1 MTRPLRATAVGLLI
15 AAASWTFAAG
25 ADAQTTTPVL
35 SIDSPYVDEGD
46 SGSANL
52 TFTVSL
58 SAASGG
64 AVTVG
69 YADAGTGTAT
79 SGTDYTALTAGTL
92 TFAAGTTS
100 RTITVSVTGD
110 MTSESDETV
119 VVTLSSPTG
128 ATLSAAASSGTGTIR
143 DDDSGTPT
151 LRVNSPTVTEGDV
164 GSTNMNFTV
173 TMNPASNRN
182 VAVIFGVTGGTATS
196 GTDYTTSLQNNR
208 IRLRFSPGQT
218 TKTVTVAVQGDTLD
232 EPDETVVVGLSGVG
246 FGARIGTGT
255 GTGTITD
262 DDPLPALSV
271 DSPSV
276 TEGDSGSTDMTFTVS
291 LSPASGREV
300 RTGYAIYPGDGTATS
315 GTDYTAIDG
324 FRFLTFAPG
333 ETSKTFTVE
342 VLGDTD
348 PEADE
353 TVGVRLAAGPT
364 NALIAGNGRGVGTI
378 TDDDLALL
386 RTGPASV
393 TEGDAG
399 STNLTFT
406 LTLVAQSGSS
416 AASGKTVTV
425 DYADTGRG
433 TATSGT
439 DYTALAAGTVTFSP
453 GDTSETI
460 TVSVTGDPVVERH
473 ETVVLSLSNLTNA
486 RFLTASMNTVTGT
499 IRDDDSFPTATAR
512 AEKADG
518 TPAIVVEEN
527 EQVTLIGSGS
537 DLDGDPITEYRW
549 TQTAGPT
556 VTLMNATSQRAR
568 FRAPTGLT
576 ADEVLRFSLVVTAG
590 GEGGSDSVD
599 ITVNAA
605 TMGWEVDDAPDQT
618 VDEDDP
624 VSLSGTVTGL
634 NLQGVGRASYS
645 WRQTRGSPT
654 VELTGAN
661 TATASFTAPNLLAD
675 ATLTFTLTVMVGD
688 DPDTDTV
695 AVTVR
700 ADNDPPTANAGPN
713 QTVYEGSTVTLAG
726 SGSDP
731 EGESLSYSWTQT
743 AGPTVTLTDATTA
756 TQRFTA
762 PLVPPDTT
770 QTLTFTLTVTATT
783 GSNTAIATDTV
794 VVTVEPLVLMANAG
808 PDQVVDEGDTV
819 RLDGR
824 ASTAPLGA
832 PSLTYRWRQTG
843 GSPTVELTGANTATP
858 SFTAPSGLMAGV
870 TLTFELT
877 VMAGG
882 ESGESETDTVD
893 VTVEA
898 FVPAGTPVLLTAE
911 AGPDQVVDGG
921 DEVRLDGS
929 GSTTPGEALSYSWSQ
944 TGGSPSVTLT
954 GATTATPR
962 FTAPNVTSDV
972 TLTFTLTVTADGD
985 SDTDTV
991 DVTVRAG
998 SRDGRPTANAG
1009 PDQTV
1014 TAGDAVRLSGSG
1026 SDPDGDPLSYS
1037 WRQTGGSPAVTLTGA
1052 ETATPSFTAPSGLT
1066 SGVTLTFTLTVT
1078 AGGDS
1083 ATDTV
1088 DVRVRADRDSPTANA
1103 GPDRTVTAGDAVRLS
1118 GSGSDPDGDPLSYSW
1133 RQTGGSPAVT
1143 LTGAETATP
1152 SFTAPDVTSDVTLT
1166 FTLTVTAGGASATDT
1181 VDVTVT
1187 PESTPGTPGT
1197 ENRPPEIH
1205 TSDARKYKQGE
1216 RIKPFAVE
1224 VSDADGD
1231 AVTVD
1236 VTGLPPGL
1244 RYVDGRVEGTVAA
1257 DAEARTYTVTVTASD
1272 GVSDPVRTT
1281 FTITVRKRDL
1291 KPIFRATIS
1300 APCYQVGTAIA
1311 PLALPAAT
1319 SGDGT
1324 LRYHLA
1330 PAPPAG
1336 LALDAGTRT
1345 LAGTPEA
1352 AQEETVYTWTAR
1364 DEDGDEATLTFAL
1377 TVLPDLRP
1385 TFGGVRGPELR
1396 GRAGRRMAPVTL
1408 PAATLPGAG
1417 GGGACGPGFDH
1428 DQPLAYRVTPEL
1440 PGGLRFDARTRAV
1453 SGTPEAEQTQREYTL
1468 TATDADGDEAALRFS
1483 ITVIDPPVVNRI
1495 RIVSK
1500 PLAGDTYRYG
1510 ERIEAEVVFSEP
1522 VTLTGS
1528 LTLGL
1533 AIGQTVRVLPSVRAS
1548 GATIRFGYTVVGI
1561 DRDQDGVSV
1570 AADALALAGG
1580 RLVDAVGTDA
1590 ELTHD
1595 PLPDQPGH
1603 RVDGRPQA
1611 VGTLPDLALTL
1622 GAAPGE
1628 VEVAEAFHGAET
1640 YEVVSSAPEVAAV
1653 ALAGTMVTVTQRS
1666 DGVATVTVVG
1676 RNPGGAAEQPFAV
1689 RVVTAQ
1695 AEVDVV
1701 AGALAGVGRT
1711 LLSSTSAVVGRRM
1724 ERFGGGSTLML
1735 AGRSLGQASAGGQGF
1750 GGPGAGPLGGGSAGF
1765 GPGLPLPAPAGAE
1778 ADAPLAAARRSYGA
1792 AASAPGGGGP
1802 RFGRVT
1808 ADELL
1813 YGSAFETTLGGS
1825 PAGFGQPAASGFV
1838 GGAAPAAGP
1847 RLTVWGAGDLQ
1858 SLQGTIGPGS
1868 RYDARPLTTYVGA
1881 DVAAG
1886 RLLAGLALARSR
1898 ADADYEFHD
1907 LAADARGSGRL
1918 ATRLL
1923 NVHPYVRWALD
1934 GQTDVWGIAGAGWGT
1949 AELARSVTH
1958 VGERSDLSL
1967 RLGMAGL
1974 RRTFRPGG
1982 AVGLALRGDAGWVR
1996 LATAAADGAV
2006 LRGQAA
2012 TGHRTR
2018 VGLEVLRQSGRV
2030 QPFVEVGGR
2039 YDGGDGATGAGLEV
2053 AGGVRAASGAGRL
2066 GLEARGRLLALHTA
2080 AGYREAG
2087 LAVTLRVTPAGD
2099 GRGLALDLT
2108 PGWGAPAGGAD
2119 SLWNDYGFGPL
2130 PGLAAPDGSFTARA
2144 GYGFG
2149 LVAPFTE
2156 VGWAAQRSRRLRFGL
2171 RVWEAAEAF
2180 EVELSGERNA
2190 AAGLPPAYRLGVFGF
2205 LRH

>member
-110 MTSESDETV
+110 TTSESDETV

-128 ATLSAAASSGTGTIR
+128 ATLSAAAGSGTGTIR

-182 VAVIFGVTGGTATS
+182 VAVIFGITGGTATS

-218 TKTVTVAVQGDTLD
+218 SKTVTVAVRGDTLD
-232 EPDETVVVGLSGVG
+232 EADETVVVGLSGVG
-246 FGARIGTGT
+246 FGARIATGT

-499 IRDDDSFPTATAR
+499 IRDDDGFPTATAH
-512 AEKADG
+512 AEKDG
-518 TPAIVVEEN
+518 TPVNVVEEGDP
-527 EQVTLIGSGS
+527 VTLVGSGS
-537 DLDGDPITEYRW
+537 DPDGDPITEYRW

-599 ITVNAA
+599 ITVLADNVGWSVEAGNAQMVEEDA
-605 TMGWEVDDAPDQT
+605 TVN
-618 VDEDDP
+618 
-624 VSLSGTVTGL
+624 LSGTTPGL
-634 NLQGVGRASYS
+634 PTLQGVGQVSYS
-645 WRQTRGSPT
+645 WRQTAGPDVT
-654 VELTGAN
+654 LTGAA
-661 TATASFTAPNLLAD
+661 TATPSFTAPNLLAD
-675 ATLTFTLTVMVGD
+675 ATLEFELTVKLGRGTRSQMDDVDVMVE
-688 DPDTDTV
+688 
-695 AVTVR
+695 
-700 ADNDPPTANAGPN
+700 ADNDDPTAEAGNP
-713 QTVYEGSTVTLAG
+713 QTVYEGSTVRLDG
-726 SGSDP
+726 RRSEDP
-731 EGESLSYSWTQT
+731 ENEALTYSWSLT
-743 AGPTVTLTDATTA
+743 GSSPTTSVTLTGANTA
-756 TQRFTA
+756 TPRFTA
-762 PLVPPDTT
+762 PLVTADV
-770 QTLTFTLTVTATT
+770 TLTFTLTVTAGGATD
-783 GSNTAIATDTV
+783 TDTV
-794 VVTVEPLVLMANAG
+794 VVTVEPLVLMADAG
-808 PDQVVDEGDTV
+808 PDQVVGEGDTV
-819 RLDGR
+819 RLDGSR
-824 ASTAPLGA
+824 STAPLGA

-843 GSPTVELTGANTATP
+843 GSPSVTLDGETTARP
-858 SFTAPSGLMAGV
+858 SFTAPSGLTSDV

-877 VMAGG
+877 VTVGG

-893 VTVEA
+893 VTVEW
-898 FVPAGTPVLLTAE
+898 VGPVETPALLTAD

-954 GATTATPR
+954 GAETATPS
-962 FTAPNVTSDV
+962 FTAPDVTSDV

-998 SRDGRPTANAG
+998 SRDGPTANAG

-1133 RQTGGSPAVT
+1133 RQTGGSPSVT

-1152 SFTAPDVTSDVTLT
+1152 RFTAPDVTSDVTLT
-1166 FTLTVTAGGASATDT
+1166 FTLTVTAGGATATDT

-1187 PESTPGTPGT
+1187 PESTPETPGT

-1205 TSDARKYKQGE
+1205 TSDARKYRQGE

-1224 VSDADGD
+1224 VSDPDGD

-1236 VTGLPPGL
+1236 VTGLPPDL

-1272 GVSDPVRTT
+1272 GVSDPVRAT

-1300 APCYQVGTAIA
+1300 APCFQVGTAIA

-1440 PGGLRFDARTRAV
+1440 PAGLRFDARTRAV

-1548 GATIRFGYTVVGI
+1548 GATVRFGYTVVGI

-1640 YEVVSSAPEVAAV
+1640 YEVVSSAPEVAAA

-1735 AGRSLGQASAGGQGF
+1735 AGRTVGQASAGGQGF

-1778 ADAPLAAARRSYGA
+1778 ADVPLAAARRSYGA
-1792 AASAPGGGGP
+1792 AASAPGAGGP

-1838 GGAAPAAGP
+1838 GGAPAPAAGP

-2018 VGLEVLRQSGRV
+2018 VGLEVVRQSGQV

-2039 YDGGDGATGAGLEV
+2039 YDGGDGAAGAGLEV
-2053 AGGVRAASGAGRL
+2053 AGGVRAASGAGRV

-2087 LAVTLRVTPAGD
+2087 LSVTLRVTPAGD

-2119 SLWNDYGFGPL
+2119 SLWNDHGFGPL

-2144 GYGFG
+2144 GYGLG

-2156 VGWAAQRSRRLRFGL
+2156 VGWAAQRSRRLRVGV
-2171 RVWEAAEAF
+2171 RVWEAAKAL
-2180 EVELSGERNA
+2180 EVELSGERYSDV
-2190 AAGLPPAYRLGVFGF
+2190 GLPPAYRLGVFGS
-2205 LRH
+2205 LRY

>member
-1 MTRPLRATAVGLLI
+1 MMPADARRRPCRATRLAVGLLI
-15 AAASWTFAAG
+15 AAASWTFAAA

-35 SIDSPYVDEGD
+35 SIDSPRVDEGD

-58 SAASGG
+58 SPASGG
-64 AVTVG
+64 TVTVD

-92 TFAAGTTS
+92 TFTAGTTS
-100 RTITVSVTGD
+100 QTITVSVTGD
-110 MTSESDETV
+110 TTSESDETV
-119 VVTLSSPTG
+119 VVTLSNPTG
-128 ATLSAAASSGTGTIR
+128 GATVSAVSGTGTIR

-151 LRVNSPTVTEGDV
+151 LRVDSPTVTEGDS

-182 VAVIFGVTGGTATS
+182 VAVIFGITGGTATS

-218 TKTVTVAVQGDTLD
+218 SKTVTVAVQGDTLD
-232 EPDETVVVGLSGVG
+232 EEDETVLVGLSGVG
-246 FGARIGTGT
+246 FGAQIGTGT

-276 TEGDSGSTDMTFTVS
+276 TEGDSGSTDLTFTVS
-291 LSPASGREV
+291 LSAASGREV
-300 RTGYAIYPGDGTATS
+300 RLGYAIYPGDGTATS

-324 FRFLTFAPG
+324 FQFLTFAPG

-353 TVGVRLAAGPT
+353 TVGVRLAAGPV
-364 NALIAGNGRGVGTI
+364 NAIIGDGTGVGTI

-386 RTGPASV
+386 KTGPASV
-393 TEGDAG
+393 TEGDSG

-406 LTLVAQSGSS
+406 LTLVAQSGST

-486 RFLTASMNTVTGT
+486 KFLTASMNTVTGT
-499 IRDDDSFPTATAR
+499 IRDDDGFPTVDAGP
-512 AEKADG
+512 DQ
-518 TPAIVVEEN
+518 VVN
-527 EQVTLIGSGS
+527 EGDTVTLSGSGS
-537 DLDGDPITEYRW
+537 DPDGDPITEYRW

-556 VTLMNATSQRAR
+556 VELASATSATTT
-568 FRAPTGLT
+568 FTAPTGLT

-599 ITVNAA
+599 ITVRAA
-605 TMGWEVDDAPDQT
+605 TDGWTMDAGSDRT
-618 VDEDDP
+618 VDEDDT
-624 VSLSGTVTGL
+624 VNLSGTTGGL
-634 NLQGVGRASYS
+634 NLQGVGQPSYS
-645 WRQTRGSPT
+645 WSQTGGSPT
-654 VELTGAN
+654 VTLTGA
-661 TATASFTAPNLLAD
+661 TSATASFTAPNLLAN
-675 ATLTFTLTVMVGD
+675 ATLTFTLTVTVGTVSK
-688 DPDTDTV
+688 TDTV
-695 AVTVR
+695 AITVT
-700 ADNDPPTANAGPN
+700 ADNDDPTANAGSD
-713 QTVYEGSTVTLAG
+713 QTVYEGSTVRLDGRG
-726 SGSDP
+726 SRDP
-731 EGESLSYSWTQT
+731 ENEALTYSWSLT
-743 AGPTVTLTDATTA
+743 GSSPTTPVTLTGATSATA
-756 TQRFTA
+756 SFTA
-762 PLVPPDTT
+762 PNVTEDV
-770 QTLTFTLTVTATT
+770 TLTFTLTVTAGNPAT
-783 GSNTAIATDTV
+783 GTATDTV
-794 VVTVEPLVLMANAG
+794 VVTVEPLVLAADAG
-808 PDQVVDEGDTV
+808 PDQVVDEGDEV
-819 RLDGR
+819 RLDGSR
-824 ASTAPLGA
+824 STAPLGA
-832 PSLTYRWRQTG
+832 PPLTYSWRQTG
-843 GSPTVELTGANTATP
+843 GSPAVTLTGATTATP
-858 SFTAPSGLMAGV
+858 SFTAPSGLTANV
-870 TLTFELT
+870 TLTFTLT

-882 ESGESETDTVD
+882 ESGESATDTVD
-893 VTVEA
+893 VTVER
-898 FVPAGTPVLLTAE
+898 FGPVETPAELTAD
-911 AGPDQVVDGG
+911 AGPDQTVDGG

-954 GATTATPR
+954 GETTATPS
-962 FTAPNVTSDV
+962 FTAPDVTSDV

-991 DVTVRAG
+991 DVTVEAAG
-998 SRDGRPTANAG
+998 RVGT
-1009 PDQTV
+1009 
-1014 TAGDAVRLSGSG
+1014 
-1026 SDPDGDPLSYS
+1026 
-1037 WRQTGGSPAVTLTGA
+1037 PAVLT
-1052 ETATPSFTAPSGLT
+1052 
-1066 SGVTLTFTLTVT
+1066 
-1078 AGGDS
+1078 
-1083 ATDTV
+1083 
-1088 DVRVRADRDSPTANA
+1088 ADA
-1103 GPDRTVTAGDAVRLS
+1103 GPDRTVDGGDAVRLD
-1118 GSGSDPDGDPLSYSW
+1118 GSGSTAPPGETLSWSW
-1133 RQTGGSPAVT
+1133 SQTGGSPSVT
-1143 LTGAETATP
+1143 LTGAATATP

-1166 FTLTVTAGGASATDT
+1166 FTLTVTAGGESKTDT

-1187 PESTPGTPGT
+1187 PDSG
-1197 ENRPPEIH
+1197 NRPPEI
-1205 TSDARKYKQGE
+1205 TISGERITTPGDRKYRQGE
-1216 RIKPFAVE
+1216 RITPFAIE
-1224 VSDADGD
+1224 VSDPDGD
-1231 AVTVD
+1231 TVTVD

-1244 RYVDGRVEGTVAA
+1244 RYRDGRVEGTVAA
-1257 DAEARTYTVTVTASD
+1257 DAAVRTYTVTVTASD
-1272 GVSDPVRTT
+1272 GVADPVRAT
-1281 FTITVRKRDL
+1281 FTVTVTAETAEKRTP
-1291 KPIFRATIS
+1291 KPIFRATVS
-1300 APCYQVGTAIA
+1300 APCFQVGTAIA
-1311 PLALPAAT
+1311 PLVLPAAAG
-1319 SGDGT
+1319 GDGA
-1324 LRYHLA
+1324 LRYRLA

-1352 AQEETVYTWTAR
+1352 AKEETVYTWTAR

-1385 TFGGVRGPELR
+1385 TFGGARGPALR

-1417 GGGACGPGFDH
+1417 GGGACGAGFDH
-1428 DQPLAYRVTPEL
+1428 DRPLAYRVTPDL
-1440 PGGLRFDARTRAV
+1440 PAGLRFDARTRVV
-1453 SGTPEAEQTQREYTL
+1453 SGTPEAEQTRREHTL
-1468 TATDADGDEAALRFS
+1468 TATDADGDKASLKFS
-1483 ITVIDPPVVNRI
+1483 VTVSDPSVVI

-1500 PLAGDTYRYG
+1500 PRAGDTYRYG
-1510 ERIEAEVVFSEP
+1510 ERIEVEAVFSEP

-1533 AIGQTVRVLPSVRAS
+1533 AIGQTVRVLSSAAPAS
-1548 GATIRFGYTVVGI
+1548 GATVRFAYTVAGI

-1570 AADALALAGG
+1570 AADALALGTGAG
-1580 RLVDAVGTDA
+1580 
-1590 ELTHD
+1590 LTHD

-1603 RVDGRPQA
+1603 RVDGRPRA
-1611 VGTLPDLALTL
+1611 VGTLPDLALTT
-1622 GAAPGE
+1622 GAAPAE

-1640 YEVVSSAPEVAAV
+1640 YEVVSSDPDVAAV
-1653 ALAGTMVTVTQRS
+1653 ALAGTAVTVTPRS
-1666 DGVATVTVVG
+1666 GGVATVTVFG
-1676 RNPGGAAEQPFAV
+1676 RNPGGAAEQPFEV

-1711 LLSSTSAVVGRRM
+1711 LLSSTSTVVGRRM

-1735 AGRSLGQASAGGQGF
+1735 AGRTVGQASAGGQGF
-1750 GGPGAGPLGGGSAGF
+1750 GEPGAGPLRGGSAGF
-1765 GPGLPLPAPAGAE
+1765 GPGLLPLPAPAGAE
-1778 ADAPLAAARRSYGA
+1778 ADAPLAAARRAYGSAGA
-1792 AASAPGGGGP
+1792 APGAGGP

-1813 YGSAFETTLGGS
+1813 YGSAFEMTLGGS

-1838 GGAAPAAGP
+1838 DGAAPADGP

-1858 SLQGTIGPGS
+1858 SLQGTTGPES
-1868 RYDARPLTTYVGA
+1868 QYDARPLTTYVGA

-1898 ADADYEFHD
+1898 ADIHYEFHD
-1907 LAADARGSGRL
+1907 AAADARGSGHV

-1934 GQTDVWGIAGAGWGT
+1934 EQTDVWGIAGAGWGA

-1967 RLGMAGL
+1967 QLGMAGL
-1974 RRTFRPGG
+1974 RRTLRPGG

-1996 LATAAADGAV
+1996 LATAGADGAV

-2039 YDGGDGATGAGLEV
+2039 YDGGDGAAGAGLEV
-2053 AGGVRAASGAGRL
+2053 AGGVRAASGGGRL

-2119 SLWNDYGFGPL
+2119 SFWNDHGFGPL
-2130 PGLAAPDGSFTARA
+2130 PGLAPPDGSFTARA
-2144 GYGFG
+2144 GYGLG

-2156 VGWAAQRSRRLRFGL
+2156 VGWAAQRSRRLRVGL
-2171 RVWEAAEAF
+2171 RVWEAAKAL
-2180 EVELSGERNA
+2180 EVELSGERYSDV
-2190 AAGLPPAYRLGVFGF
+2190 GLPPAYRLGVFGA
-2205 LRH
+2205 LRY